1 MIDKNQDQNSGD
13 NSQNLQAGRDI
24 IISGL
29 SYTETKDLVK
39 EEAQKVFIQNSLV
52 LAEEAYKIVLER
64 SKELLDN
71 FLIKLEGKRPEAI
84 TSMKDPGMQYSLF
97 NAQKEY
103 SKTGDKDLASLLE
116 DILVERAQNPKRDL
130 MQIVLDECV
139 SVAPKLTPDQFD
151 SLSLIFILRYTI
163 NYSITTIEN
172 LIVHIIQFI
181 LPFQSGIRNEQS
193 RYQHLEFSSCGT
205 IGITTW
211 SIEQAFRNNYMILFS
226 KGFPIEEYEQKIS
239 TDPKFKK
246 YLMPCYHDKTK
257 FQISILNQEEVK
269 KLGKSNELTGDEI
282 VKLNDLYNRYLM
294 TEEEVRQY
302 LFKIFPQI
310 KNIIEAWN
318 ESAIKN
324 MTLTSVGI
332 AIGHANITR
341 KTKQAFDLKIWIK

>member
-1 MIDKNQDQNSGD
+1 MIDKKQDQSSGD

-29 SYTETKDLVK
+29 SYTEAKDLVK

-71 FLIKLEGKRPEAI
+71 FLIKLEEKRPEAI

-151 SLSLIFILRYTI
+151 SLSLIFIIRYTI
-163 NYSITTIEN
+163 NYSITTFEN

-181 LPFQSGIRNEQS
+181 LPFQNGIRKEQS

-205 IGITTW
+205 IGIGTW
-211 SIEQAFRNNYMILFS
+211 SIEHAFRNNYMILFS
-226 KGFPIEEYEQKIS
+226 KGFPIEEYEKIS

-246 YLMPCYHDKTK
+246 FIMPCYHDKTK
-257 FQISILNQEEVK
+257 FQINIINQEEVK
-269 KLGKSNELTGDEI
+269 KIGKSHGLSDDEI
-282 VKLNDLYNRYLM
+282 MKINDLYNRFLM
-294 TEEEVRQY
+294 TEEEVKQY
-302 LFKIFPQI
+302 LFKLFPQI
-310 KNIIEAWN
+310 KSIIQAWN

-341 KTKQAFDLKIWIK
+341 KTKQTFDLKIWIK